1 MFMHHVACYFDCIN
15 SIPYKE
21 EVFSSSDDLRA
32 ELQSGANKICYSLV
46 LTNILQS
53 DAYKKYYSPELAK
66 THNSK

>member
-46 LTNILQS
+46 LT
-53 DAYKKYYSPELAK
+53 KYATVWY
-66 THNSK
+66 